1 MTSQP
6 PAEGEERK
14 PAYEGVLNAEKG
26 PTFSAPEE
34 AVADLSGEI
43 LKSLPRGK
51 GERITC
57 RRITGNHYRCNWW
70 TPQPTIDFDN
80 PAMTGLTVTTH
91 RVSKSQMLHV
101 TKTSGKLTITPAPDV
116 KMGRVKST

>member
-1 MTSQP
+1 MTTDP
-6 PAEGEERK
+6 KEGDDQTRPTRDVVTGPE
-14 PAYEGVLNAEKG
+14 AG
-26 PTFSAPEE
+26 PTFAAAEE
-34 AVADLSGEI
+34 KVSDLSSEI

-70 TPQPTIDFDN
+70 SPHSTDEFDN

-101 TKTSGKLTITPAPDV
+101 TKVSGKLTITPASV
-116 KMGRVKST
+116 S

>member
-6 PAEGEERK
+6 PAEENDRQ
-14 PAYEGVLNAEKG
+14 ASHDVVTNAETG

-34 AVADLSGEI
+34 AVADLSNEI
-43 LKSLPRGK
+43 LKSLPRLK

-70 TPQPTIDFDN
+70 SPQSTGEFDN

-101 TKTSGKLTITPAPDV
+101 TKTSGKLTITPASV
-116 KMGRVKST
+116 R